1 MRDVHS
7 LQAFFFALVVKALHF
22 SVQPVAYL
30 LQHDIGIC
38 VFTGMLS
45 GFSNIGKDFVYIG
58 QIEVTAQCQ
67 VLGTPVVAAE
77 KWMNIRD
84 TAFSGGRIT
93 QVSHVKFSGKWQA
106 LLCKFCIVQL
116 FFR

>member
-1 MRDVHS
+1 MGKMFQYVCQVNPVFNGMRDVHS

-84 TAFSGGRIT
+84 TAFP
-93 QVSHVKFSGKWQA
+93 VVE
-106 LLCKFCIVQL
+106 
-116 FFR
+116 